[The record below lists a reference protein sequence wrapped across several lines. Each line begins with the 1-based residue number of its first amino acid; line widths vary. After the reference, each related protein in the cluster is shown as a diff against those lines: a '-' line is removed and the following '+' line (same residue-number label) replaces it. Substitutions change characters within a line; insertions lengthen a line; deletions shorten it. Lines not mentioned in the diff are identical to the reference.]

1 MAWIDS
7 KNLNQVAIA
16 GVRALAASLQAG
28 TLSGFMES
36 PLPSSESI
44 TTAMVE
50 GDAAVPSAL
59 RADLKISHQFF
70 EGLSFAII
78 KDPLSL
84 KYFRLPAEDYAL
96 AALFDGKRSVAM
108 VRQAFTAAQ
117 PQVALRQTTQEIT
130 ERVQGFAQE
139 LLLAGFLETTAAAT
153 RHLLARDQH
162 RRSTQT
168 TSPWGWFMK
177 MLFLKFPLWDPDAF
191 LIRLEGR
198 LRWIWSWTGFGISLI
213 IFLAGLIV
221 FGFNWSRIEPS
232 LNDFLSLPNLALIWV
247 LTILVKIIH
256 EFGHGLTCKH
266 YGGEVHEMGAMMMI
280 FSPFLYA
287 DVTDSYV
294 FPKKRHRILVAAA
307 GIYIELVIAA
317 VATLLWAISQPG
329 PTQQLLF
336 NLMLITSVWTVL
348 FNANPLMKF
357 DGYYMLTD
365 LLDVPNLRTK
375 AQMCVS
381 ELARRFFFGANGGVQ
396 GRVDL
401 LPQRNRGWFV
411 LYSVAAQL
419 YLLQVTLGIAM
430 LFHHLLKPYG
440 LAWLGDWLGLGAFV
454 SMLVMPVITFFQ
466 KQLSASAAKT
476 SLRRPWCMLGG
487 IALVL
492 GLLLLVPWQI
502 KVERPAVLQPVQS
515 EFVRAEVAGR
525 VTEIRARSG
534 QEVKTGEVL
543 AVLSQPRLSADARA
557 AELREERARRELD
570 MTVGASDPAAYRQAQ
585 AQLEQAKG
593 AAQEAQRLVARL
605 TLKAGSDGIVI
616 TPDLQRLAAGSLRA
630 GDALCEI
637 AQLDPIQI
645 FIPLN
650 ERQARHIRAGQK
662 VELRVPARPGRT
674 FVGQVIEDAKTP
686 PARELPPNLV
696 ATLGG
701 DLAAEAD
708 AQGRLKPLETTYGV
722 LVSIANA
729 DHALRPGMTGSAR
742 LHGDVLPVWKILL
755 MKLRDFISLDYR
767 L

>member
-1 MAWIDS
+1 MEPALSSPD
-7 KNLNQVAIA
+7 LFTPP
-16 GVRALAASLQAG
+16 GVD
-28 TLSGFMES
+28 
-36 PLPSSESI
+36 
-44 TTAMVE
+44 V
-50 GDAAVPSAL
+50 DAVVPGAL
-59 RADLKISHQFF
+59 RSDLNISHQLF
-70 EGLSFAII
+70 EGRSFAII

-96 AALFDGKRSVAM
+96 AALYDGKRTVAM
-108 VRQAFTAAQ
+108 IRAAFSAAQ
-117 PQVALRQTTQEIT
+117 PQVALRQTEQEMT
-130 ERVQGFAQE
+130 ERIQSFAQE

-153 RHLLARDQH
+153 RHLLERDKL
-162 RRSTQT
+162 RRATQK
-168 TSPWGWFMK
+168 TSPWDAFMK
-177 MLFLKFPLWDPDAF
+177 LLFLKIPLWDPDAL
-191 LIRLEGR
+191 LIRLERR
-198 LRWIWSWTGFGISLI
+198 LRWLWSWTGFGISLM
-213 IFLAGLIV
+213 IFFAGLMV
-221 FGFNWSRIEPS
+221 FGFNWSRIQPS

-247 LTILVKIIH
+247 LTIVVKIIH

-381 ELARRFFFGANGGVQ
+381 ELARRFFFGAQGGVQ

-401 LPQRNRGWFV
+401 LPQRHRSWFV

-440 LAWLGDWLGLGAFV
+440 LAWLGDWLGVGAFF
-454 SMLVMPVITFFQ
+454 SMLLMPVITFFQ
-466 KQLSASAAKT
+466 KQLSAPAAKA
-476 SLRRPWCMLGG
+476 SLRRPWLTLGAIMFALGFLMLM
-487 IALVL
+487 
-492 GLLLLVPWQI
+492 PWQI
-502 KVERPAVLQPVQS
+502 KVERPAVLQPLKS

-525 VTEIRARSG
+525 ITEMRVRSG
-534 QEVKTGEVL
+534 QQVHAGQVL
-543 AVLSQPRLSADARA
+543 AVLSQPRLSSDASA
-557 AELREERARRELD
+557 AELHEVRARRELE
-570 MTVGASDPAAYRQAQ
+570 MAVGASDPAAYRQAQ
-585 AQLEQAKG
+585 AQLEQTKG
-593 AAQEAQRLVARL
+593 AAVEAQRLVSRL
-605 TLKAGSDGIVI
+605 TLKAAREGIVI
-616 TPDLQRLAAGSLRA
+616 TPDLEQLAAGSLRA

-662 VELRVPARPGRT
+662 VELRVPAMPSRI
-674 FVGQVIEDAKTP
+674 FEGQVMEDAKTP

-708 AQGRLKPLETTYGV
+708 AQGRLMPLETTYGV
-722 LVSIANA
+722 LISIANP
-729 DHALRPGMTGSAR
+729 DHILRPGMTGSAR
-742 LHGDVLPVWKILL
+742 LHGDVLPVWRILL